1 MFKGYRM
8 KKIGLYAAAVAAA
21 FAFSTSANAAQYLT
35 ISGPSGTFGDDNVS
49 GEFTRTFSFGPQ
61 AGYQLAS
68 IDVSSIA
75 TSIGASNDLNFT
87 SVTFNGV
94 EFNTVLTGVQEF
106 RNLLNQN
113 LINGENTIVVT
124 GVAQSNAAFAGT
136 ISLAPIPEPAAWA
149 MMIAGFGLVGTATRR
164 RARVSVAYA

>member
-1 MFKGYRM
+1 M
-8 KKIGLYAAAVAAA
+8 KKFGLYAAAVAAA
-21 FAFSTSANAAQYLT
+21 FAFSTSAHAAQYLT
-35 ISGPSGTFGDDNVS
+35 ITGPSGTYGDDLVA
-49 GEFTRTFSFGPQ
+49 GEFTRTFEFGPQ

-68 IDVSSIA
+68 IDISSIA
-75 TSIGASNDLNFT
+75 TAIGAANDLVFT

-113 LINGENTIVVT
+113 LIDGTNTIVVS
-124 GVAQSNAAFAGT
+124 GVAQTNAAFSGT

-149 MMIAGFGLVGTATRR
+149 MMIAGFGLVGAATRR
-164 RARVSVAYA
+164 RARISVAYA